1 MRVSDSRVYWRN
13 KSLRLNMNYVEE
25 TKELLS
31 NDRGLNEAQQPE
43 AAAQLRKDRKLVQ
56 ETT

>member
-43 AAAQLRKDRKLVQ
+43 AEAQLRKDRKLVQ